1 MTRPRDMLEFFRRS
15 APEKAQERSSPELEP
30 TTRMLVLR
38 RSQAVVAAAAAVAA
52 LLLAFLVGHM
62 VGANGGAADALAHEV
77 YVLRAVAYGDDAEG
91 KGFARRMKEQ
101 LEKMDL
107 GEEISVLEVPSESRT
122 VVAVGSW
129 LSDPAGSK
137 DARALREKLRGLKDS
152 KQATPFSGAEFWLMK
167 R

>member
-1 MTRPRDMLEFFRRS
+1 MLEFFRRS
-15 APEKAQERSSPELEP
+15 APERAPDASSSPELEP

-38 RSQAVVAAAAAVAA
+38 RSQAVVAAGAALAA
-52 LLLAFLVGHM
+52 LLLAFLVGHV
-62 VGANGGAADALAHEV
+62 VGTKGDVAEAVVPEV
-77 YVLRAVAYGDDAEG
+77 YVLRAVAYADDEKG
-91 KGFARRMKEQ
+91 RGFARKMKEQ

-129 LSDPAGSK
+129 LKDPARSK

-152 KQATPFSGAEFWLMK
+152 TQATPFSDAEFWLMK

>member
-1 MTRPRDMLEFFRRS
+1 MLEFFRRS
-15 APEKAQERSSPELEP
+15 APERGQAEASPALEP

-38 RSQAVVAAAAAVAA
+38 RSQAVVAAAVAVVS

-62 VGANGGAADALAHEV
+62 VGAKGGAADAAAPEV
-77 YVLRAVAYGDDAEG
+77 YVLRAVSYGADEKG
-91 KGFARRMKEQ
+91 KGFARKMKEQ

-107 GEEISVLEVPSESRT
+107 GEEVSVVEVPSESST

-137 DARALREKLRGLKDS
+137 DARALREKVRGLRDS
-152 KQATPFSGAEFWLMK
+152 TQSTPFSGAEFWLMK